1 MIRKIF
7 SCVII
12 ITNLYSQNSTING
25 TVKDSNTGKPLVG
38 ANVFLKA
45 TSLGTATRSDGT
57 YQITNIG
64 SGKYI
69 LQSSYI
75 GYVSK
80 EVQVEI
86 TSRQKVKIDFELDYN
101 TIQGEAIE
109 VTAQA
114 MGQMDA
120 INKQLK
126 AKSIKNII
134 SSDKIQELPD
144 ANAAEAVSRVPG
156 VSIKREGGEG
166 NKVVIRGLSPKY
178 NKITVNGANLA
189 STGYNDRSTD
199 ISMIS
204 QYMLDEIEVVKAGTP
219 DLEAD
224 VLGGTVNFKLK
235 KAPPGLHGNLITQG
249 IYNGLERAN
258 EDYKV
263 VLGLSNRFYGNKLG
277 ILADLD
283 REKRNRGSHNIY
295 ANYTNM
301 PAYLNTIN
309 PLRFTN
315 LSLRH
320 NIRMNSRLNSL
331 VVLDYQLENGFL
343 SYSSL
348 ASSITKNVNVYTN
361 SYVLDGDRAVQYR
374 TGDKQNTISIANEI
388 WKVEKSIT
396 ENFIVD
402 LFNTFSVSA
411 TGDTSKAFDFILD
424 NAFIENDVSK
434 KNLDVIQGLTKK
446 DTSAIYFSDYGYQE
460 FKSKEKERSF
470 GGNVE
475 YKFNWRNQIS
485 GKFKMGYKRRM
496 KSRVFDMDNESAS
509 FIGGDPSDQAMRDSV
524 FSSFE
529 WLSGISAGSSRIP
542 YQFWMDSDY
551 SDEHF
556 LNGQFDLGPVA
567 NISKMNE
574 IFSFIRKNF
583 RSARYPR
590 DIIHSYDATG
600 SLIYDY
606 TGEEEYNAFY
616 LMADANIGEKLNIV
630 TGLRNEKNETI
641 YQSYH
646 GMRSLVSGWSTAGS
660 DTISYHTRRNS
671 FMLPSLFIKY
681 NPTDWI
687 SLRYAKTNTLTRP
700 DYSAIIPLYNIDGLS
715 RTVVYRNPFLE
726 AGHSNNNDY
735 VLSFVNNYLGL
746 LSISYFTKTI
756 SGMIFNSGRRVA
768 SNPSEYG
775 LPGFTHFYMIEDY
788 KTNNPYDVL
797 LNGFEIDYQ
806 TRFWYLPKLL
816 RGLVFNCNYTR
827 TSSKVKYP
835 RTIIDHEIIFEPYLQ
850 VTVSNLDT
858 FYVDRLLDQPK
869 DIINYSIGY
878 DYLGFSG
885 RLSMNY
891 ISNIFSGTNFWPELR
906 QDTDAYQRYDLS
918 LKQKLPVKG
927 LELFFNVNN
936 VFEEVDIKRLRG
948 FNLYDPA
955 LSYSYYQYL
964 NDQMKTNRSA
974 LEVLE
979 DVPRSQRAKSVEEHY
994 GRTIDLGFRYLF

>member
-1 MIRKIF
+1 MIRFYFIQLIF
-7 SCVII
+7 II
-12 ITNLYSQNSTING
+12 KVFSQTITIHGFVRDNSNG
-25 TVKDSNTGKPLVG
+25 EPLTG
-38 ANVFLKA
+38 ANVFLKE
-45 TSLGTATRSDGT
+45 TSLGTATGENGNYRISNVSPGE
-57 YQITNIG
+57 YV
-64 SGKYI
+64 

-75 GYVSK
+75 GYLSK
-80 EVQVEI
+80 EIELKLTSGQVI
-86 TSRQKVKIDFELDYN
+86 KIDFELDFN
-101 TIQGEAIE
+101 TIQGKAIE

-114 MGQMDA
+114 KGQMDA

-126 AKSIKNII
+126 AKSIKHIV

-189 STGYNDRSTD
+189 STSSSNRSTD

-235 KAPPGLHGNLITQG
+235 KAPPGFHGNLITQG
-249 IYNGLERAN
+249 IYNDLERAN

-263 VLGLSNRFYGNKLG
+263 VLGLSNRFYENKLG

-283 REKRNRGSHNIY
+283 MEKRNRGSHNIY
-295 ANYTNM
+295 ANYTNK
-301 PAYLNTIN
+301 PAHLNTIN

-320 NIRMNSRLNSL
+320 NIRLNSRLNSL
-331 VVLDYQLENGFL
+331 IVLDYQLESGFL

-348 ASSITKNVNVYTN
+348 ASSIIKNVNVYTN
-361 SYVLDGDRAVQYR
+361 SYVLDGDRTVQYR
-374 TGDKQNTISIANEI
+374 TGDKQNTISIVNEI

-396 ENFIVD
+396 ENFKVD
-402 LFNTFSVSA
+402 LFNTFSVS
-411 TGDTSKAFDFILD
+411 TSGDTSKAFDFILE
-424 NAFIENDVSK
+424 NAFLENDVSQ
-434 KNLDVIQGLTKK
+434 KNLEVIQGLTKK

-470 GGNVE
+470 GGNVD
-475 YKFNWRNQIS
+475 YKFKWGNQIS
-485 GKFKMGYKRRM
+485 GKFKLGYKRRK
-496 KSRVFDMDNESAS
+496 KSRMFDMDNEGAN
-509 FIGGDPSDQAMRDSV
+509 FIGGDPSDQEMRDSV

-529 WLSGISAGSSRIP
+529 WLSEIPPGSSRIP

-551 SDEHF
+551 SDQHF

-567 NISKMNE
+567 DIHKMNE

-583 RSARYPR
+583 RSGRYPN
-590 DIIHSYDATG
+590 DIIHSFDATG

-630 TGLRNEKNETI
+630 TGLRNERNKTT

-646 GMRSLVSGWSTAGS
+646 GMRSAVSGWSTAGS

-681 NPTDWI
+681 NPTDWL
-687 SLRYAKTNTLTRP
+687 SLRYARTNTLTRP
-700 DYSAIIPLYNIDGLS
+700 DYYAIRPLYNIDGLS

-726 AGHSNNNDY
+726 AGQSSNNDY
-735 VLSFVNNYLGL
+735 VLSFVNNYLGF

-756 SGMIFNSGRRVA
+756 SGMIFNSGRRVV

-775 LPGFTHFYMIEDY
+775 LPGHTYFYMIEDY

-806 TRFWYLPKLL
+806 TRFWYLPKKL
-816 RGLVFNCNYTR
+816 RGLVFNFNYTR

-835 RTIIDHEIIFEPYLQ
+835 RTIIDHEIIYEPFLQ
-850 VTVSNLDT
+850 VTTSNLDT

-891 ISNIFSGTNFWPELR
+891 ISNIFSGTDFWPELR

-918 LKQKLPVKG
+918 LKQKLPVEG
-927 LELFFNVNN
+927 LEIFFNMNN
-936 VFEEVDIKRLRG
+936 IFEEVDIRKLKG

-955 LSYSYYQYL
+955 LHYQCL
-964 NDQMKTNRSA
+964 NDQMEANRST

-979 DVPRSQRAKSVEEHY
+979 DIPRSQRAKSVEEHY
-994 GRTIDLGFRYLF
+994 GRTFDLGFRYSF

>member
-1 MIRKIF
+1 MIRILF
-7 SCVII
+7 IYII
-12 ITNLYSQNSTING
+12 TITNLYSQNATING
-25 TVKDSNTGKPLVG
+25 TVKESNTGKLLVG
-38 ANVFLKA
+38 ANVFLNT

-57 YQITNIG
+57 YQISNVG
-64 SGKYI
+64 PGKYI
-69 LQSSYI
+69 LQCSYI

-80 EVQVEI
+80 EVEIEIDSRRIVEI
-86 TSRQKVKIDFELDYN
+86 NFELDYN
-101 TIQGEAIE
+101 TIQEEAIE

-114 MGQMDA
+114 RGQMDA
-120 INKQLK
+120 INKQIK
-126 AKSIKNII
+126 AKSVKNII

-204 QYMLDEIEVVKAGTP
+204 QYMIEEIEVIKAGTP

-235 KAPPGLHGNLITQG
+235 KAPSGFHGNLITKG
-249 IYNGLERAN
+249 IYNGLEKAS

-263 VLGLSNRFYGNKLG
+263 VLGLSNRFYENKLG
-277 ILADLD
+277 ILVDLD
-283 REKRNRGSHNIY
+283 SEKRNRGSHNIY

-301 PAYLNTIN
+301 PAHLNTIN

-320 NIRMNSRLNSL
+320 NNRLNHRLNSL
-331 VVLDYQLENGFL
+331 VVLDYELKNGFL

-348 ASSITKNVNVYTN
+348 ASSIKKNVNVYTD
-361 SYVLDGDRAVQYR
+361 SYVLDGDRSVQYR
-374 TGDKQNTISIANEI
+374 TGDKQNTISIVNEI
-388 WKVEKSIT
+388 WKVEKGIT
-396 ENFIVD
+396 ENFNVD

-424 NAFIENDVSK
+424 NAFIEDDVSK
-434 KNLDVIQGLTKK
+434 KNLEVIQGLTKK

-496 KSRVFDMDNESAS
+496 KSRLFDMDNESAS
-509 FIGGDPSDQAMRDSV
+509 FIGGDPLDQAMRDSV

-567 NISKMNE
+567 DIHKMNQ

-583 RSARYPR
+583 RAARYPS

-606 TGEEEYNAFY
+606 SGQEEYNAFY

-646 GMRSLVSGWSTAGS
+646 GMRSLVSGWIVIIA
-660 DTISYHTRRNS
+660 
-671 FMLPSLFIKY
+671 M
-681 NPTDWI
+681 
-687 SLRYAKTNTLTRP
+687 NT
-700 DYSAIIPLYNIDGLS
+700 
-715 RTVVYRNPFLE
+715 F
-726 AGHSNNNDY
+726 
-735 VLSFVNNYLGL
+735 
-746 LSISYFTKTI
+746 
-756 SGMIFNSGRRVA
+756 
-768 SNPSEYG
+768 
-775 LPGFTHFYMIEDY
+775 
-788 KTNNPYDVL
+788 
-797 LNGFEIDYQ
+797 
-806 TRFWYLPKLL
+806 
-816 RGLVFNCNYTR
+816 
-827 TSSKVKYP
+827 
-835 RTIIDHEIIFEPYLQ
+835 
-850 VTVSNLDT
+850 
-858 FYVDRLLDQPK
+858 
-869 DIINYSIGY
+869 
-878 DYLGFSG
+878 
-885 RLSMNY
+885 
-891 ISNIFSGTNFWPELR
+891 
-906 QDTDAYQRYDLS
+906 
-918 LKQKLPVKG
+918 
-927 LELFFNVNN
+927 
-936 VFEEVDIKRLRG
+936 
-948 FNLYDPA
+948 
-955 LSYSYYQYL
+955 
-964 NDQMKTNRSA
+964 
-974 LEVLE
+974 
-979 DVPRSQRAKSVEEHY
+979 
-994 GRTIDLGFRYLF
+994 

>member
-1 MIRKIF
+1 MIKILF
-7 SCVII
+7 IYII
-12 ITNLYSQNSTING
+12 TITNLYSQNATING
-25 TVKDSNTGKPLVG
+25 TVKESNTGKLLVG
-38 ANVFLKA
+38 ANVFLNT

-57 YQITNIG
+57 FQISNVG
-64 SGKYI
+64 PGKYI
-69 LQSSYI
+69 LQCSYI

-80 EVQVEI
+80 EVEI
-86 TSRQKVKIDFELDYN
+86 EIDSRRIVKINFELDYN

-114 MGQMDA
+114 RGQMDA

-204 QYMLDEIEVVKAGTP
+204 QYMIEEIEVIKAGTP

-235 KAPPGLHGNLITQG
+235 KAPSGLHGNLITRG

-263 VLGLSNRFYGNKLG
+263 VLGLSNRFYEDKLG
-277 ILADLD
+277 ILVDLD
-283 REKRNRGSHNIY
+283 SEKRNRGSHNIY

-301 PAYLNTIN
+301 PAHLNTIN

-320 NIRMNSRLNSL
+320 NNRLNHRLNSL
-331 VVLDYQLENGFL
+331 VVLDYELENGFL

-348 ASSITKNVNVYTN
+348 ASSIKKNVNVYTD
-361 SYVLDGDRAVQYR
+361 SYVLDGGRSVQYR
-374 TGDKQNTISIANEI
+374 TGDKQNTISIVNEI
-388 WKVEKSIT
+388 WKVEKGIT
-396 ENFIVD
+396 ENFNVD

-424 NAFIENDVSK
+424 NAFIEDDVSK
-434 KNLDVIQGLTKK
+434 KNLEVIQGLTKK

-496 KSRVFDMDNESAS
+496 KSRLFDMDNESAS
-509 FIGGDPSDQAMRDSV
+509 FIGGDPLDQAMRDSV

-556 LNGQFDLGPVA
+556 LNGQFDLGPA
-567 NISKMNE
+567 AAM
-574 IFSFIRKNF
+574 
-583 RSARYPR
+583 
-590 DIIHSYDATG
+590 
-600 SLIYDY
+600 SLIYFFIVLLVCWVF
-606 TGEEEYNAFY
+606 YN
-616 LMADANIGEKLNIV
+616 LMM
-630 TGLRNEKNETI
+630 KNEA
-641 YQSYH
+641 QS
-646 GMRSLVSGWSTAGS
+646 
-660 DTISYHTRRNS
+660 
-671 FMLPSLFIKY
+671 
-681 NPTDWI
+681 
-687 SLRYAKTNTLTRP
+687 
-700 DYSAIIPLYNIDGLS
+700 
-715 RTVVYRNPFLE
+715 
-726 AGHSNNNDY
+726 
-735 VLSFVNNYLGL
+735 
-746 LSISYFTKTI
+746 
-756 SGMIFNSGRRVA
+756 
-768 SNPSEYG
+768 
-775 LPGFTHFYMIEDY
+775 
-788 KTNNPYDVL
+788 
-797 LNGFEIDYQ
+797 
-806 TRFWYLPKLL
+806 
-816 RGLVFNCNYTR
+816 
-827 TSSKVKYP
+827 
-835 RTIIDHEIIFEPYLQ
+835 
-850 VTVSNLDT
+850 
-858 FYVDRLLDQPK
+858 
-869 DIINYSIGY
+869 
-878 DYLGFSG
+878 
-885 RLSMNY
+885 
-891 ISNIFSGTNFWPELR
+891 
-906 QDTDAYQRYDLS
+906 
-918 LKQKLPVKG
+918 
-927 LELFFNVNN
+927 
-936 VFEEVDIKRLRG
+936 
-948 FNLYDPA
+948 
-955 LSYSYYQYL
+955 
-964 NDQMKTNRSA
+964 
-974 LEVLE
+974 
-979 DVPRSQRAKSVEEHY
+979 
-994 GRTIDLGFRYLF
+994 

>member
-1 MIRKIF
+1 MSLLNISEFGIKTIRVIF
-7 SCVII
+7 LSVII
-12 ITNLYSQNSTING
+12 ITNLYSQNSKING
-25 TVKDSNTGKPLVG
+25 TVKDSKTGKLLVG

-57 YQITNIG
+57 YQISNVVP
-64 SGKYI
+64 GKYI

-80 EVQVEI
+80 EVEIKI
-86 TSRQKVKIDFELDYN
+86 TSHQVVKIDFELDYN
-101 TIQGEAIE
+101 TIQGETIE

-114 MGQMDA
+114 KGQMDA

-249 IYNGLERAN
+249 IYNDLERAN

-283 REKRNRGSHNIY
+283 RDKRNRGSHIIY

-301 PAYLNTIN
+301 PAHLNTIN

-331 VVLDYQLENGFL
+331 VVLDYELENGFL

-374 TGDKQNTISIANEI
+374 TGDKQNTSSIVNEI

-396 ENFIVD
+396 ENFRVD

-424 NAFIENDVSK
+424 NAFIEDDVSK

-485 GKFKMGYKRRM
+485 GKFKMGYK
-496 KSRVFDMDNESAS
+496 S
-509 FIGGDPSDQAMRDSV
+509 I
-524 FSSFE
+524 
-529 WLSGISAGSSRIP
+529 W
-542 YQFWMDSDY
+542 
-551 SDEHF
+551 
-556 LNGQFDLGPVA
+556 
-567 NISKMNE
+567 
-574 IFSFIRKNF
+574 
-583 RSARYPR
+583 
-590 DIIHSYDATG
+590 
-600 SLIYDY
+600 SL
-606 TGEEEYNAFY
+606 
-616 LMADANIGEKLNIV
+616 
-630 TGLRNEKNETI
+630 
-641 YQSYH
+641 
-646 GMRSLVSGWSTAGS
+646 
-660 DTISYHTRRNS
+660 
-671 FMLPSLFIKY
+671 
-681 NPTDWI
+681 
-687 SLRYAKTNTLTRP
+687 
-700 DYSAIIPLYNIDGLS
+700 
-715 RTVVYRNPFLE
+715 
-726 AGHSNNNDY
+726 
-735 VLSFVNNYLGL
+735 
-746 LSISYFTKTI
+746 
-756 SGMIFNSGRRVA
+756 
-768 SNPSEYG
+768 
-775 LPGFTHFYMIEDY
+775 
-788 KTNNPYDVL
+788 
-797 LNGFEIDYQ
+797 
-806 TRFWYLPKLL
+806 
-816 RGLVFNCNYTR
+816 
-827 TSSKVKYP
+827 
-835 RTIIDHEIIFEPYLQ
+835 
-850 VTVSNLDT
+850 
-858 FYVDRLLDQPK
+858 
-869 DIINYSIGY
+869 
-878 DYLGFSG
+878 
-885 RLSMNY
+885 
-891 ISNIFSGTNFWPELR
+891 
-906 QDTDAYQRYDLS
+906 
-918 LKQKLPVKG
+918 
-927 LELFFNVNN
+927 
-936 VFEEVDIKRLRG
+936 
-948 FNLYDPA
+948 
-955 LSYSYYQYL
+955 
-964 NDQMKTNRSA
+964 
-974 LEVLE
+974 
-979 DVPRSQRAKSVEEHY
+979 
-994 GRTIDLGFRYLF
+994 

>member
-1 MIRKIF
+1 M
-7 SCVII
+7 
-12 ITNLYSQNSTING
+12 Y
-25 TVKDSNTGKPLVG
+25 
-38 ANVFLKA
+38 
-45 TSLGTATRSDGT
+45 
-57 YQITNIG
+57 
-64 SGKYI
+64 
-69 LQSSYI
+69 
-75 GYVSK
+75 
-80 EVQVEI
+80 
-86 TSRQKVKIDFELDYN
+86 
-101 TIQGEAIE
+101 
-109 VTAQA
+109 
-114 MGQMDA
+114 
-120 INKQLK
+120 
-126 AKSIKNII
+126 
-134 SSDKIQELPD
+134 
-144 ANAAEAVSRVPG
+144 
-156 VSIKREGGEG
+156 
-166 NKVVIRGLSPKY
+166 
-178 NKITVNGANLA
+178 
-189 STGYNDRSTD
+189 TD
-199 ISMIS
+199 
-204 QYMLDEIEVVKAGTP
+204 
-219 DLEAD
+219 
-224 VLGGTVNFKLK
+224 
-235 KAPPGLHGNLITQG
+235 
-249 IYNGLERAN
+249 
-258 EDYKV
+258 
-263 VLGLSNRFYGNKLG
+263 
-277 ILADLD
+277 
-283 REKRNRGSHNIY
+283 
-295 ANYTNM
+295 
-301 PAYLNTIN
+301 
-309 PLRFTN
+309 
-315 LSLRH
+315 
-320 NIRMNSRLNSL
+320 
-331 VVLDYQLENGFL
+331 
-343 SYSSL
+343 
-348 ASSITKNVNVYTN
+348 
-361 SYVLDGDRAVQYR
+361 SYVLDGDRSVQYR
-374 TGDKQNTISIANEI
+374 RGDKQNTISIVNEI
-388 WKVEKSIT
+388 WKVEKGIT
-396 ENFIVD
+396 ENFNVD

-411 TGDTSKAFDFILD
+411 TGDTSKAFDFILE
-424 NAFIENDVSK
+424 NAFIEDDVSK
-434 KNLDVIQGLTKK
+434 KNLEVIQGLTKK

-496 KSRVFDMDNESAS
+496 KSRLFDMDNESAS

-567 NISKMNE
+567 DIHKMNQ

-583 RSARYPR
+583 RAARYPS

-606 TGEEEYNAFY
+606 SGEEEYNAFY

-630 TGLRNEKNETI
+630 TGLRNEKNKTT

-646 GMRSLVSGWSTAGS
+646 GMRTMVSAWSTAGL

-687 SLRYAKTNTLTRP
+687 SLRYVKTNTLTRP

-715 RTVVYRNPFLE
+715 RAVVYRNPFLE

-768 SNPSEYG
+768 TNPSEYG
-775 LPGFTHFYMIEDY
+775 LSGFTYFYMIENY
-788 KTNNPYDVL
+788 KTNNPFDVL
-797 LNGFEIDYQ
+797 LNGFEIDFQ
-806 TRFWYLPKLL
+806 TRLWYLPKKL
-816 RGLVFNCNYTR
+816 RGLVFSCNYTR
-827 TSSKVKYP
+827 TYSKVKYP

-850 VTVSNLDT
+850 VTTSNVDT

-936 VFEEVDIKRLRG
+936 IFEEVDIRRLRG
-948 FNLYDPA
+948 FNLYDPD
-955 LSYSYYQYL
+955 LSSSYYQYL
-964 NDQMKTNRSA
+964 NDQMKNNSSA
-974 LEVLE
+974 LEVLD
-979 DVPRSQRAKSVEEHY
+979 DVPRSQRAKSSEQHY
-994 GRTIDLGFRYLF
+994 GRTIDLGFRYSF

>member
-1 MIRKIF
+1 
-7 SCVII
+7 
-12 ITNLYSQNSTING
+12 
-25 TVKDSNTGKPLVG
+25 
-38 ANVFLKA
+38 
-45 TSLGTATRSDGT
+45 
-57 YQITNIG
+57 
-64 SGKYI
+64 
-69 LQSSYI
+69 
-75 GYVSK
+75 
-80 EVQVEI
+80 
-86 TSRQKVKIDFELDYN
+86 
-101 TIQGEAIE
+101 
-109 VTAQA
+109 
-114 MGQMDA
+114 
-120 INKQLK
+120 
-126 AKSIKNII
+126 
-134 SSDKIQELPD
+134 
-144 ANAAEAVSRVPG
+144 
-156 VSIKREGGEG
+156 
-166 NKVVIRGLSPKY
+166 
-178 NKITVNGANLA
+178 
-189 STGYNDRSTD
+189 
-199 ISMIS
+199 
-204 QYMLDEIEVVKAGTP
+204 
-219 DLEAD
+219 
-224 VLGGTVNFKLK
+224 
-235 KAPPGLHGNLITQG
+235 
-249 IYNGLERAN
+249 
-258 EDYKV
+258 
-263 VLGLSNRFYGNKLG
+263 
-277 ILADLD
+277 
-283 REKRNRGSHNIY
+283 
-295 ANYTNM
+295 
-301 PAYLNTIN
+301 
-309 PLRFTN
+309 
-315 LSLRH
+315 
-320 NIRMNSRLNSL
+320 
-331 VVLDYQLENGFL
+331 
-343 SYSSL
+343 
-348 ASSITKNVNVYTN
+348 
-361 SYVLDGDRAVQYR
+361 
-374 TGDKQNTISIANEI
+374 
-388 WKVEKSIT
+388 
-396 ENFIVD
+396 
-402 LFNTFSVSA
+402 
-411 TGDTSKAFDFILD
+411 
-424 NAFIENDVSK
+424 
-434 KNLDVIQGLTKK
+434 
-446 DTSAIYFSDYGYQE
+446 
-460 FKSKEKERSF
+460 
-470 GGNVE
+470 
-475 YKFNWRNQIS
+475 
-485 GKFKMGYKRRM
+485 
-496 KSRVFDMDNESAS
+496 
-509 FIGGDPSDQAMRDSV
+509 
-524 FSSFE
+524 
-529 WLSGISAGSSRIP
+529 
-542 YQFWMDSDY
+542 
-551 SDEHF
+551 
-556 LNGQFDLGPVA
+556 
-567 NISKMNE
+567 
-574 IFSFIRKNF
+574 
-583 RSARYPR
+583 
-590 DIIHSYDATG
+590 
-600 SLIYDY
+600 
-606 TGEEEYNAFY
+606 
-616 LMADANIGEKLNIV
+616 MADANIGEKLNIV

-660 DTISYHTRRNS
+660 DTISYHTRKNS

-681 NPTDWI
+681 SPTDWI

-700 DYSAIIPLYNIDGLS
+700 DYSAIIPLYNIDGMS

-936 VFEEVDIKRLRG
+936 IFEEVDIKRLRG